1 MPETPAILWLVATW
15 RLRTTVRAKL
25 ENVAARQPIQTPRK
39 IFSGERSVSA
49 LEVLHRAGTVGVR
62 VKLQGGRVMIGYRQ
76 EPPAA
81 VVDLLRANE
90 SALLTILSARE
101 AATAALS
108 GAPPDDCSDTR
119 WAAAIGGLKRFVDCG
134 WSDKAALLGWTAI
147 ELYRLPPLWSRID
160 LTGAALLIGDRRVI
174 AVTEESI
181 VIETPSGASL
191 KFRRLGRE
199 HLA

>member
-1 MPETPAILWLVATW
+1 
-15 RLRTTVRAKL
+15 
-25 ENVAARQPIQTPRK
+25 
-39 IFSGERSVSA
+39 
-49 LEVLHRAGTVGVR
+49 
-62 VKLQGGRVMIGYRQ
+62 MIGYRQ

-90 SALLTILSARE
+90 SALLIILSARE
-101 AATAALS
+101 AASAALAR
-108 GAPPDDCSDTR
+108 APPDDCSDER
-119 WAAAIGGLKRFVDCG
+119 WAAAMRGLKRFLDFG
-134 WSDKAALLGWTAI
+134 WSDKAALLGWTGV
-147 ELYRLPPLWSRID
+147 ELYRVPPVWSRID

-174 AVTEESI
+174 AVTEDSI